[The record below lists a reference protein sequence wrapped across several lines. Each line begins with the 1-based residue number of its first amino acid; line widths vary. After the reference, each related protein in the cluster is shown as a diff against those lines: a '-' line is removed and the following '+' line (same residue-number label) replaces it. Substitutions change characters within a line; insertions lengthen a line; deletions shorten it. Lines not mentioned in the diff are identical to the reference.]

1 MVNFG
6 NWIEYYGIGS
16 EEILYK
22 YMHDKSVYEF
32 EYPDDIIDPLT
43 ANIIAGNMLSK
54 VDSEGH
60 HYRALT
66 EVTYHK
72 RGIIV
77 ITNVDGFIKS
87 SNFNLHQKWTTRFCK
102 LVI

>member
-1 MVNFG
+1 
-6 NWIEYYGIGS
+6 
-16 EEILYK
+16 
-22 YMHDKSVYEF
+22 MHDKSVYEF

-60 HYRALT
+60 HYWALT
-66 EVTYHK
+66 EVTDHK